1 MQVVRASVLVSTDQ
15 GEIASPVLQTPQIS
29 SHIWPDWVTK
39 VISMN
44 DTCILV
50 NNRVANLNSLSDIAV
65 YLLPAFFCHL
75 QNVTSEVWRKSIFP
89 ARIKERI

>member
-39 VISMN
+39 V
-44 DTCILV
+44 TV
-50 NNRVANLNSLSDIAV
+50 GRVLIA
-65 YLLPAFFCHL
+65 
-75 QNVTSEVWRKSIFP
+75 SIY
-89 ARIKERI
+89 